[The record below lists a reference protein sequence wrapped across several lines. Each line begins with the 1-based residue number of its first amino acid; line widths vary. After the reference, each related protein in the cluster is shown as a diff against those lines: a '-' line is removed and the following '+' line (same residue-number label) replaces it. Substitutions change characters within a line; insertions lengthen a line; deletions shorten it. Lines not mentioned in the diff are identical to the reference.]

1 MRKAIYG
8 ETMKKYTK
16 EATQVNERFIQETK
30 RLSVE
35 RHKRARIQIKSEL
48 VDNKNINY
56 RKHMKWIG

>member
-1 MRKAIYG
+1 
-8 ETMKKYTK
+8 MKKYTK

-35 RHKRARIQIKSEL
+35 RHKRAHIQIKSEL

-56 RKHMKWIG
+56 RKYMKWIS